1 VTKLYTIGYVRGALS
16 DVIAALRRAGV
27 KTVLDIRE
35 LPNSRR
41 AGFSRRMLDAS
52 LDEAGIAYKH
62 LRALGTPKA
71 GRDAAK
77 RGDNATMRRIFEAKL
92 ETPESQL
99 ALIEAAQIAKNA
111 PACLLCLEH
120 DWRACHRAI
129 VAERLAAHGLKAAH
143 LTPDAMGRAS

>member
-1 VTKLYTIGYVRGALS
+1 VTKLFTIGYERGSLS
-16 DVIAALRRAGV
+16 EVIAALRTAGV
-27 KTVLDIRE
+27 KTLLDVRE

-52 LDEAGIAYKH
+52 LGDAGIAYKH
-62 LRALGTPKA
+62 MRALGTPKA

-77 RGDNATMRRIFEAKL
+77 RGDTATMHAIFEQKL

-99 ALIEAAQIAKNA
+99 ALIEAAEIAKDG

-120 DWRACHRAI
+120 DWHHCHRAL
-129 VAERLAAHGLKAAH
+129 VAERLAAHGFTAVH
-143 LTPDAMGRAS
+143 LTPDVKVGG

>member
-1 VTKLYTIGYVRGALS
+1 MTKLYTIGYERGSLS
-16 DVIAALRRAGV
+16 EVIAALRKAGV
-27 KTVLDIRE
+27 KTLLDVRE

-52 LDEAGIAYKH
+52 LGEAGIAYKH
-62 LRALGTPKA
+62 MRALGTPKA

-77 RGDNATMRRIFEAKL
+77 RGDTQTMHHIFGQKL

-99 ALIEAAQIAKNA
+99 ALIEAAEIAKDA

-120 DWRACHRAI
+120 DWHDCHRAI
-129 VAERLAAHGLKAAH
+129 VAERLAAHGLSAVH
-143 LTPDAMGRAS
+143 LTPEMRPA